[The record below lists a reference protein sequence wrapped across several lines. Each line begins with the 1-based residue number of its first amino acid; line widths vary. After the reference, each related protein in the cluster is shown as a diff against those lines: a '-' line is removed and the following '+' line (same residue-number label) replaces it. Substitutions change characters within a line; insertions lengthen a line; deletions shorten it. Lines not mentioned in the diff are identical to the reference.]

1 MSPTRMELLNQC
13 EARLSGVDS
22 PRLSA
27 ELLMA
32 EVLGCSRMD
41 LVLEKGRAVDDGD
54 AARIEALVSRR
65 AKGEPVAYILGRK
78 EFYGLD
84 FFVTPDVLIPR
95 PETEHIVEQVESL
108 YPVDEPLRFADLG
121 TGSGILAVTIAT
133 LFPRATCMAMDKS
146 SAALEVARR
155 NGSRHGVAGRI
166 EFVEG
171 DFTRP
176 LPSGPFDLVV
186 SNPPY
191 VTEEE
196 FAKASREVTSFEPTE
211 ALVSGQDGLDH
222 FRAMLGHVSGALRS
236 GGRFLVEI
244 GCGQGDAVKF
254 ITSREFPEFGTVS
267 LLKDLAGHDRVVLL
281 EK

>member
-1 MSPTRMELLNQC
+1 MSPTRMELLNRS

-27 ELLMA
+27 ELLLA

-41 LVLEKGRAVDDGD
+41 LVLERDRIVEDGD

-65 AKGEPVAYILGRK
+65 AKGEPVAYILGRR

-95 PETEHIVEQVESL
+95 PETEHVVERVESL
-108 YPVDEPLRFADLG
+108 YSKDEPLRFADLG

-133 LFPRATCMAMDKS
+133 LFPRSTCLAMDRS
-146 SAALEVARR
+146 PGALEVARR
-155 NGSRHGVAGRI
+155 NASSHKVEARI

-171 DFTRP
+171 DFTVP
-176 LPSGPFDLVV
+176 LPGGPFDLIV

-211 ALVSGQDGLDH
+211 ALVSGPDGLDH
-222 FRAMLGHVSGALRS
+222 FRSMLGPVSDALRQ

-244 GCGQGDAVKF
+244 GCGQGDAVKI

-267 LLKDLAGHDRVVLL
+267 LIKDLAGHDRVALL

>member
-1 MSPTRMELLNQC
+1 MSPTRIELLNRS

-32 EVLGCSRMD
+32 EVLGCSRLD
-41 LVLEKGRAVDDGD
+41 FVLERDRTVDSGD

-65 AKGEPVAYILGRK
+65 EQGEPVAYILGRK

-95 PETEHIVEQVESL
+95 PETEHVVEKVESL
-108 YPVDEPLRFADLG
+108 YPGGEPLRFADLG

-133 LFPRATCMAMDKS
+133 LFPRSSCLAMDRS
-146 SAALEVARR
+146 PGALEVARR
-155 NGSRHGVAGRI
+155 NASHHGVAERI

-176 LPSGPFDLVV
+176 LPGGPFDLIV

-191 VTEEE
+191 VTEKE
-196 FAKASREVTSFEPTE
+196 FAEASREVTSFEPVA
-211 ALVSGQDGLDH
+211 ALVSGPDGLDH
-222 FRAMLGHVSGALRS
+222 FRAMLGPVSDALGP

-254 ITSREFPEFGTVS
+254 ITSRDFPEFGTVS
-267 LLKDLAGHDRVVLL
+267 IIKDLAGHDRVVLL